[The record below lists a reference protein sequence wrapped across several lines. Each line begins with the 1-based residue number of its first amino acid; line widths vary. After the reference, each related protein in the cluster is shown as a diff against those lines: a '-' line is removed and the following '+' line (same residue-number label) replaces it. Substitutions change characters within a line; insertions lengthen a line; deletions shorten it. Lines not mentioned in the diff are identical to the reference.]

1 MKNPFKYG
9 SRVSGGAF
17 FDRERIMRDMLG
29 VIDGGNNIVIKNLPV
44 SAADVDEAFQSLYA
58 TETILL
64 ENVFAAHPKSQRLLM
79 RALAK
84 EPTSRFDEGY
94 RDRHALPSTSTI
106 NTALKR
112 LMKESVVES
121 QDGVHS
127 LADPLL
133 AYHLSRR

>member
-1 MKNPFKYG
+1 MPEALAAKVVALAGNVPYYIQAVSSWVYNTLAG
-9 SRVSGGAF
+9 GRSRTVG
-17 FDRERIMRDMLG
+17 
-29 VIDGGNNIVIKNLPV
+29 
-44 SAADVDEAFQSLYA
+44 AADVDEAFQSLYA

-79 RALAK
+79 RALAR

-94 RDRHALPSTSTI
+94 RDRHSLPSTSTV

-133 AYHLSRR
+133 AYHLSTR

>member
-1 MKNPFKYG
+1 
-9 SRVSGGAF
+9 
-17 FDRERIMRDMLG
+17 
-29 VIDGGNNIVIKNLPV
+29 
-44 SAADVDEAFQSLYA
+44 
-58 TETILL
+58 
-64 ENVFAAHPKSQRLLM
+64 M

-94 RDRHALPSTSTI
+94 RDRHSLPSTSTV

-133 AYHLSRR
+133 AYHLSTH